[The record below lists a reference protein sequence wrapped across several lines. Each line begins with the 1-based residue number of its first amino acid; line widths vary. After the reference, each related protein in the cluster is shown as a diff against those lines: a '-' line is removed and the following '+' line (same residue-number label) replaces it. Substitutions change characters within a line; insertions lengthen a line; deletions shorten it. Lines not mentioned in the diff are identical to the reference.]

1 LSQKRDRGSLDKILR
16 EVDYTRIFP
25 DAQDKLEARRKV
37 REIYPEDEEFMAFE
51 LV

>member
-1 LSQKRDRGSLDKILR
+1 LLRRNSSVRILEDINYKRSFQNA
-16 EVDYTRIFP
+16 ENIF
-25 DAQDKLEARRKV
+25 EANKMA